1 MEPCTK
7 APRHETRGTS
17 VNAIFALTGPSA
29 GVLHIRSDSFLSQ
42 TKTVDDALVPVLN
55 DCYLQVAVPA
65 DQYWR
70 AASQHHTLF
79 QSSGS
84 HEQVTGQQAAPSTS
98 LLLATG
104 MVKRPDPNNIPRSFY
119 CTRLDAISNR
129 HYAVYRGALVIAADN
144 QKGFGGKMFN
154 TLPRQELPSFVGA
167 IPMYQHRNLYV
178 LVDENAAVDPFFDID
193 CPVPLQWLEKNKR
206 DEMVFA
212 EEEEEAQVTSSPSS
226 ASPKVMVASV
236 EHWLG
241 KILHFLRD
249 KVEAATGAQL
259 QECVVLTSSVIV
271 YNDVNVSRTAGN
283 GDKEREE
290 GEKKENNHLLSSRDS
305 KLSFHV
311 HFRLNNNTAF
321 ANVRELHRFMCQL
334 RDELDVSLSTQENSD
349 LASLYRMLRQCIDFG
364 VYTRWRAFRLPYNVK
379 APVSA
384 GFCPSDAAALDLII
398 SVLSQSSLRSFSV
411 PDVDVGAVASSVV
424 HLIDLSFLEHV
435 ALPLHRQ
442 QQHRMITKIFFLFR
456 FLLPVIPGGTAIGDK
471 DLNDFLSRYV
481 PCTPRNGE
489 VNAKYRQDLA
499 RAVFDI
505 GVIQRESNSSGLDQ
519 ESNGDMLRLIVLDDK
534 VSEQRNQEA
543 FCDPFVVPRPP
554 HCDGVRIHVHDK
566 YVKNLVAEVFRC
578 LCAAYDGC
586 VGGGFMVDADE
597 NGNSR
602 CGVTSPVV
610 GDRVVVQYQ
619 DGIRAYYA
627 QQKIS
632 RYCLNQGR
640 EHRGT
645 YPQLYL
651 TYGSIKL
658 RCYSNDCYNRCLAVR
673 WSNDE
678 DEEMMGSKAIVLP
691 VNERG
696 YPKYKRLTEI
706 RHLLFPPLPPE
717 ELLRRYGSLAVEGK
731 TVATVVAGAN
741 IKGQ

>member
-7 APRHETRGTS
+7 APRYETRGTS

-29 GVLHIRSDSFLSQ
+29 GVLHVRPDSFLSQ
-42 TKTVDDALVPVLN
+42 TKKVDDALVPVLN
-55 DCYLQVAVPA
+55 GCYLQVAVPA

-79 QSSGS
+79 QSSCS
-84 HEQVTGQQAAPSTS
+84 HEQMTGQQAAPSTS
-98 LLLATG
+98 LLIATG
-104 MVKRPDPNNIPRSFY
+104 VLKRPDPNSIPRSFY
-119 CTRLDAISNR
+119 GTRLDAISNR
-129 HYAVYRGALVIAADN
+129 HYAVDRGALVIAADN
-144 QKGFGGKMFN
+144 QNGLGGKLFN

-167 IPMYQHRNLYV
+167 IPMCHHRNLYV
-178 LVDENAAVDPFFDID
+178 LVDEHAAVDPFFDID
-193 CPVPLQWLEKNKR
+193 CPLPLQWLEKNKG
-206 DEMVFA
+206 DEMGFA
-212 EEEEEAQVTSSPSS
+212 GEAQVTNSSSL
-226 ASPKVMVASV
+226 ASPEVMVASV

-241 KILHFLRD
+241 RILHFLRD
-249 KVEAATGAQL
+249 KVEAATGAEL
-259 QECVVLTSSVIV
+259 QECVVLTSSVVV
-271 YNDVNVSRTAGN
+271 YNDVKVSRTAGH

-290 GEKKENNHLLSSRDS
+290 GKQKEGIDHLLSSRDS

-311 HFRLNNNTAF
+311 HFRLNNMAF
-321 ANVRELHRFMCQL
+321 ANVRELHRFMWQL
-334 RDELDVSLSTQENSD
+334 RDELDVSLSTHENSD
-349 LASLYRMLRQCIDFG
+349 LACLYRMLRQCIDFG

-379 APVSA
+379 APVST

-398 SVLSQSSLRSFSV
+398 SALSQSSLRSFSV
-411 PDVDVGAVASSVV
+411 PDVDVGAVAPSVV

-435 ALPLHRQ
+435 ALPLHCQ

-471 DLNDFLSRYV
+471 HLNDFLSRYL
-481 PCTPRNGE
+481 PCPPCNGE

-505 GVIQRESNSSGLDQ
+505 GVIQRESNSSDLDQ
-519 ESNGDMLRLIVLDDK
+519 ESNGDLLRLIVLDEK

-554 HCDGVRIHVHDK
+554 HRDGVRIHVYDK

-586 VGGGFMVDADE
+586 VGGGFMVEDADE
-597 NGNSR
+597 NGSSR
-602 CGVTSPVV
+602 CGATSPVV

-619 DGIRAYYA
+619 DNIRAYYA
-627 QQKIS
+627 QQKLS

-658 RCYSNDCYNRCLAVR
+658 RCYSNDCHNRCLAVR

-678 DEEMMGSKAIVLP
+678 DEQMTGSTAIALP
-691 VNERG
+691 VDKRG
-696 YPKYKRLTEI
+696 YPKYERLTEI

-717 ELLRRYGSLAVEGK
+717 ELLRRYGSLALEGK
-731 TVATVVAGAN
+731 
-741 IKGQ
+741 Q